1 MLYREPAKHRR
12 VAFFASHMRLNK
24 EGTMRRRMIAQ
35 VSCGLVMAFALT
47 LGLGGN
53 GYAQSKTVELKLA
66 TFVPNTGVEYRGVL
80 DVWAKQ
86 VEKATDGRVKVR
98 IYPSESL
105 AKQKDIYDNVVT
117 GFADLGNFNQ
127 WASPGR
133 FPLSDVIEMPLSPW
147 SNDVRQANFVLQ
159 KLYDEGYIKD
169 DYKDVKMI
177 NLHNI
182 TPYFIHSTKK
192 PVRKLEDFK
201 GIKIA
206 APGTVAQMVTTAM
219 GATPINVPAPE
230 LYLALQRGVVDCT
243 FWSWTGLNTFNLH
256 ELTKYHTMVG
266 INISAFAIVMNKDK
280 WNSLSPTDQKAIDG
294 VSGLSLARVA
304 GKAWYE
310 EDLASIEKARKMPGV
325 EIIQLPESEL
335 QRWRDQVQPIRDKWV
350 QTLESK
356 GMPAKK
362 IVDAA
367 YRIAKEYKE

>member
-1 MLYREPAKHRR
+1 MHP
-12 VAFFASHMRLNK
+12 NK
-24 EGTMRRRMIAQ
+24 EGKMRKGVLAQ
-35 VSCGLVMAFALT
+35 LCCGLFIALVLT
-47 LGLGGN
+47 LVLSGD
-53 GYAQSKTVELKLA
+53 GYPQPKTVELKLA

-80 DVWAKQ
+80 DAWAKM
-86 VEKATDGRVKVR
+86 VEKNTDGRVKVR
-98 IYPSESL
+98 IYPSEAL
-105 AKQKDIYDNVVT
+105 AKQKDIYDNVLS

-147 SNDVRQANFVLQ
+147 SSDVRIANFVLQ

-192 PVRKLEDFK
+192 PIRKLEDFK
-201 GIKIA
+201 GMKIA
-206 APGTVAQMVTTAM
+206 APGTVAQMVTAAM

-243 FWSWTGLNTFNLH
+243 YWSWTGLNTFNLH

-266 INISAFAIVMNKDK
+266 INISAWALVMNKEK
-280 WNSLSPTDQKAIDG
+280 WNSLSPTDQKIIDG
-294 VSGLSLARVA
+294 VSGLNLAKVA

-335 QRWRDQVQPIRDKWV
+335 QRWRTQVQPIQEKWI
-350 QTLESK
+350 QTMESK
-356 GMPAKK
+356 GMPGRK

-367 YRIAKEYKE
+367 NRIAKEYKE

>member
-1 MLYREPAKHRR
+1 MRKGVGVARFCFGLLVALLLA
-12 VAFFASHMRLNK
+12 VAFSSN
-24 EGTMRRRMIAQ
+24 
-35 VSCGLVMAFALT
+35 SS
-47 LGLGGN
+47 
-53 GYAQSKTVELKLA
+53 AQSKTIELKLA
-66 TFVPNTGVEYRGVL
+66 TFVPNTGVEYKGVL
-80 DVWAKQ
+80 DPWAKL
-86 VEKATDGRVKVR
+86 VETSTNGRVKVR
-98 IYPSESL
+98 IYPSEAL
-105 AKQKDIYDNVVT
+105 AKQKDIYDNVST

-133 FPLSDVIEMPLSPW
+133 FPLSDVIELPLSPW
-147 SNDVRQANFVLQ
+147 SSDVRHANFVLQ

-169 DYKDVKMI
+169 DYKDVKVI

-192 PVRKLEDFK
+192 PIRKLEDFK
-201 GIKIA
+201 GVKIA

-256 ELTKYHTMVG
+256 ELTKYHTTVG
-266 INISAFAIVMNKDK
+266 INISAFALVMNKDK
-280 WNSLSPTDQKAIDG
+280 WNSLSPEDQKIIDG
-294 VSGLSLARVA
+294 ISGLSLARVA
-304 GKAWYE
+304 GKAWWD
-310 EDLASIEKARKMPGV
+310 EDLASIEKARKMAGV
-325 EIIQLPESEL
+325 EIIQLPDSEL
-335 QRWRDQVQPIRDKWV
+335 QRWRNQVQPIRDKWI
-350 QTLESK
+350 QSMEAK